1 MKKYITFF
9 AVLIIF
15 QSTIYGDN
23 PVREEQFIYSILAY
37 SGADYT
43 GTFSGEDSEAVY
55 ILTNTDNFLSARK
68 TFVYYWPL
76 TSELKTDSSVLNHA
90 LSGTLEI
97 QSKNGETQKI
107 PLSAYTYFNIQGEYE
122 INWVVVTGE
131 EAIEAY
137 QLYEYLIDDY
147 LLKMEIFENQKE
159 LYNDTMT
166 KLSQAVAILRKE
178 GKDFSDLLKQAQ
190 ALIAPEQP
198 EYPDYYKSPPVPPQI
213 GFKVNLPEGEYALRF
228 ITNNGNIME
237 GSERKIISFK
247 NQRYQSAGLDIIPG
261 DKWTRPVSSKTPS
274 AIIYIDG
281 SSDIYLRSFYQEEYN
296 DLYYNKLIKNDAK
309 GNPDLS
315 KWIQIQQIPHAQI
328 KLSSTNG
335 ENIIIDESP
344 FFIEQIPGSSLGY
357 EIVEFEPDG
366 KHKGQNPG
374 LQAFHIPIDTHIR
387 SLNLEVLDSNGD
399 VLQGAYRQIRII
411 QKNGN
416 KFAALI
422 FVLLPLIIL
431 ILVKR
436 KRAKFY
442 K

>member
-1 MKKYITFF
+1 
-9 AVLIIF
+9 
-15 QSTIYGDN
+15 
-23 PVREEQFIYSILAY
+23 
-37 SGADYT
+37 
-43 GTFSGEDSEAVY
+43 
-55 ILTNTDNFLSARK
+55 
-68 TFVYYWPL
+68 
-76 TSELKTDSSVLNHA
+76 
-90 LSGTLEI
+90 
-97 QSKNGETQKI
+97 
-107 PLSAYTYFNIQGEYE
+107 
-122 INWVVVTGE
+122 
-131 EAIEAY
+131 
-137 QLYEYLIDDY
+137 
-147 LLKMEIFENQKE
+147 MEIFENQKE

-328 KLSSTNG
+328 KLTNTNG
-335 ENIIIDESP
+335 DNTIIDESP

-357 EIVEFEPDG
+357 EIVEFEPEG

-374 LQAFHIPIDTHIR
+374 LQAFHIPIDTNIR

-399 VLQGAYRQIRII
+399 VLPGAYRQIRII
-411 QKNGN
+411 QKTGSR
-416 KFAALI
+416 FIALI
-422 FVLLPLIIL
+422 FALLPLIIL